1 MLVQILI
8 FLITIYSYKLPIMA
22 HYSIATAVAILNRI
36 LQYAH
41 IFKGIE
47 INYYIVC
54 AYISWV
60 VLYKSMLI
68 ATIRI
73 RNGGTIVAVTNACE
87 KYNRIII
94 IKI

>member
-41 IFKGIE
+41 I
-47 INYYIVC
+47 
-54 AYISWV
+54 
-60 VLYKSMLI
+60 
-68 ATIRI
+68 
-73 RNGGTIVAVTNACE
+73 
-87 KYNRIII
+87 II
-94 IKI
+94 